1 MIGMITAGIHA
12 PSVNFETTTTRATT
26 PVVKLPTPLMT
37 ALARQFGSFRRKWCR
52 TMPAWLRVNPV
63 NTPNAYS
70 GISALMLPLKMMT
83 RMPAMTASTM
93 MPLENTSRSPRL
105 ANWRG
110 RNPSRAMIDDRR
122 GKSA

>member
-1 MIGMITAGIHA
+1 M
-12 PSVNFETTTTRATT
+12 
-26 PVVKLPTPLMT
+26 
-37 ALARQFGSFRRKWCR
+37 
-52 TMPAWLRVNPV
+52 

-70 GISALMLPLKMMT
+70 GIKALMFPLKMMT

-93 MPLENTSRSPRL
+93 MPFENTSRSPRL